1 MSDVSALMDK
11 LKSTVNYKQF
21 DAPRASEQAW
31 PVLERMARAQSALSH
46 PDMSAAASMTQ
57 APMAPAP
64 VAQAPVAPVEVAPV
78 APPPAAPPAA
88 APGFA
93 AEPTSNGSLFDRLQV
108 DGRARGA
115 EADLPK
121 GAAFSRYGSAKT
133 VEAAPQALSE
143 IFERIGRK
151 AL

>member
-31 PVLERMARAQSALSH
+31 PILEKMARAKSALSR
-46 PDMSAAASMTQ
+46 PDLQVVPAA
-57 APMAPAP
+57 APAP
-64 VAQAPVAPVEVAPV
+64 VQAPVQTHAAPV
-78 APPPAAPPAA
+78 AEVMPAPAAEASA
-88 APGFA
+88 
-93 AEPTSNGSLFDRLQV
+93 SGSLFDRLQA
-108 DGRARGA
+108 DGRPRGA
-115 EADLPK
+115 DADVPK
-121 GAAFSRYGSAKT
+121 GAAFSRYGATKA
-133 VEAAPQALSE
+133 VDDAPQSLSE

>member
-31 PVLERMARAQSALSH
+31 PVLERMARAKSELSRL
-46 PDMSAAASMTQ
+46 DMPAPASMAQ
-57 APMAPAP
+57 APVTPAPVVQAP
-64 VAQAPVAPVEVAPV
+64 VAQAPVEMA
-78 APPPAAPPAA
+78 PAAPPAA

-93 AEPTSNGSLFDRLQV
+93 AEPPTSGSLFDRLQV
-108 DGRARGA
+108 DGRTRGA

-121 GAAFSRYGSAKT
+121 GAAFSRYGSANT

>member
-11 LKSTVNYKQF
+11 LKSTVNYRQF

-31 PVLERMARAQSALSH
+31 PVLEKMARAKSELSRPDTSAS
-46 PDMSAAASMTQ
+46 ASMAP

-64 VAQAPVAPVEVAPV
+64 VAQAPAAPIEVAPV
-78 APPPAAPPAA
+78 APPTAAS
-88 APGFA
+88 GFA
-93 AEPTSNGSLFDRLQV
+93 AEPPTNGSLFDRLQV

>member
-31 PVLERMARAQSALSH
+31 PILEKMARAKSALSR
-46 PDMSAAASMTQ
+46 PDLQVVPA
-57 APMAPAP
+57 APAP
-64 VAQAPVAPVEVAPV
+64 APAQAPAQTPVAPVAAPAVEAPV
-78 APPPAAPPAA
+78 
-88 APGFA
+88 
-93 AEPTSNGSLFDRLQV
+93 SGSLFDRLQI

-121 GAAFSRYGSAKT
+121 SAAFSRYGATKA
-133 VEAAPQALSE
+133 VEDAPQALSE

>member
-1 MSDVSALMDK
+1 MDK
-11 LKSTVNYKQF
+11 LKSTVNYRQF

-31 PVLERMARAQSALSH
+31 PVLEKMARAKSELSRPDTSAS
-46 PDMSAAASMTQ
+46 ASMAP

-64 VAQAPVAPVEVAPV
+64 VAQAPVAPIEVAPV
-78 APPPAAPPAA
+78 APPTAAS
-88 APGFA
+88 GFA
-93 AEPTSNGSLFDRLQV
+93 AQPPTNGSLFDRLQV

>member
-1 MSDVSALMDK
+1 M
-11 LKSTVNYKQF
+11 KSTVNYRQF

-31 PVLERMARAQSALSH
+31 PVLEKMARAKSELSRPDTSAS
-46 PDMSAAASMTQ
+46 ASMAP

-64 VAQAPVAPVEVAPV
+64 VAQAPAAPIEVAPV
-78 APPPAAPPAA
+78 APPTAAS
-88 APGFA
+88 GFA
-93 AEPTSNGSLFDRLQV
+93 AEPPTNGSLFDRLQV

>member
-11 LKSTVNYKQF
+11 LKSTVNYRQF

-31 PVLERMARAQSALSH
+31 PVLEKMARAKSELSRPDTSAS
-46 PDMSAAASMTQ
+46 ASMAP

-64 VAQAPVAPVEVAPV
+64 VAQAPVAPIEVAPV
-78 APPPAAPPAA
+78 APPTAAS
-88 APGFA
+88 GFA
-93 AEPTSNGSLFDRLQV
+93 AEPPTNGSLFDRLQV

>member
-1 MSDVSALMDK
+1 VSDVSALMDK
-11 LKSTVNYKQF
+11 LKSTVNYRQF

-31 PVLERMARAQSALSH
+31 PVLEKMARAKSELSRPDTSAS
-46 PDMSAAASMTQ
+46 ASMAP

-64 VAQAPVAPVEVAPV
+64 VAQAPAAPIEVAPV
-78 APPPAAPPAA
+78 APPTAAS
-88 APGFA
+88 GFA
-93 AEPTSNGSLFDRLQV
+93 AEPPTNGSLFDRLQV

>member
-1 MSDVSALMDK
+1 VSDVSALMDK
-11 LKSTVNYKQF
+11 LKSTVNYRQF

-31 PVLERMARAQSALSH
+31 PVLEKMARAKSELSRPDTSAS
-46 PDMSAAASMTQ
+46 ASMAP

-64 VAQAPVAPVEVAPV
+64 VAQAPVAPIEVAPV
-78 APPPAAPPAA
+78 APPTAAS
-88 APGFA
+88 GFA
-93 AEPTSNGSLFDRLQV
+93 AEPPTNGSLFDRLQV

>member
-11 LKSTVNYKQF
+11 LKSTVNYRQF

-31 PVLERMARAQSALSH
+31 PVLEKMARAKSELSRPDASAS
-46 PDMSAAASMTQ
+46 ASMAP

-64 VAQAPVAPVEVAPV
+64 VAQAPAAPIEVAPV
-78 APPPAAPPAA
+78 APPTAAS
-88 APGFA
+88 GFA
-93 AEPTSNGSLFDRLQV
+93 AEPPTNGSLFDRLQV

>member
-11 LKSTVNYKQF
+11 LKSTVNYRQF

-31 PVLERMARAQSALSH
+31 PVLEKMARAKSELSRPDTSAS
-46 PDMSAAASMTQ
+46 ASMAP

-64 VAQAPVAPVEVAPV
+64 VAQAPVAPIEVAPV
-78 APPPAAPPAA
+78 APPTAAS
-88 APGFA
+88 GFA
-93 AEPTSNGSLFDRLQV
+93 AQPPTNGSLFDRLQV

>member
-1 MSDVSALMDK
+1 MDK
-11 LKSTVNYKQF
+11 LKSTVNYRQF

-31 PVLERMARAQSALSH
+31 PVLEKMARAKSELSRPDTSAS
-46 PDMSAAASMTQ
+46 ASMAP

-64 VAQAPVAPVEVAPV
+64 VAQAPAAPIEVAPV
-78 APPPAAPPAA
+78 APPTAAS
-88 APGFA
+88 GFA
-93 AEPTSNGSLFDRLQV
+93 AEPPTNGSLFDRLQV

>member
-1 MSDVSALMDK
+1 MDK
-11 LKSTVNYKQF
+11 LKSTVNYRQF

-31 PVLERMARAQSALSH
+31 PVLEKMARAKSELSRPDTSAS
-46 PDMSAAASMTQ
+46 ASMAP

-64 VAQAPVAPVEVAPV
+64 VAQAPAAPIEVAPV
-78 APPPAAPPAA
+78 APPTAAS
-88 APGFA
+88 GFA
-93 AEPTSNGSLFDRLQV
+93 AEPPTNGSLFDRLQV

-121 GAAFSRYGSAKT
+121 GTAFSRYGSAKT